1 MGGGKL
7 VVIVGGGFVDGGMLV
22 VLGGMLV
29 VDGGI
34 EVLCGG
40 VVVIG
45 VVGVVGVGLG
55 VRQCGFCGCL
65 AHHGE
70 PGVGC
75 AAVCCV
81 PKTPIAN
88 ITNIARSTTSN
99 APRALRMRYS
109 ILAWLGWFGGGMLC
123 LHSPPSGLCYGFFVV
138 EHRHW

>member
-1 MGGGKL
+1 

-22 VLGGMLV
+22 VLGGIV
-29 VDGGI
+29 VDGG
-34 EVLCGG
+34 VCGG
-40 VVVIG
+40 VVVI
-45 VVGVVGVGLG
+45 GVVGVGLG

-88 ITNIARSTTSN
+88 ITNIARSATNSV
-99 APRALRMRYS
+99 PKALYK
-109 ILAWLGWFGGGMLC
+109 W
-123 LHSPPSGLCYGFFVV
+123 Y
-138 EHRHW
+138 

>member
-1 MGGGKL
+1 ML
-7 VVIVGGGFVDGGMLV
+7 VDGGMLV
-22 VLGGMLV
+22 LGGIV

-34 EVLCGG
+34 EVLGG
-40 VVVIG
+40 MLVVIG
-45 VVGVVGVGLG
+45 VVLGGGALVVIGVVGVGLG

-109 ILAWLGWFGGGMLC
+109 IPAWLGWFGGGMLC